1 MKCKLNHINYKQ
13 KNRILKYSKS
23 LFMEAILL
31 FAVYLEE
38 QKVYN
43 GLILTKYKGMLKVK
57 MYI

>member
-1 MKCKLNHINYKQ
+1 M
-13 KNRILKYSKS
+13 KYSKS